1 MASLLLLRRRRR
13 CIAVPARIKEAF
25 SAFHEKWE
33 LSERHS
39 IEDRAITKLL
49 EFYGQEEQLEDEFF
63 RLKEW
68 HSLLNGRYTGELKK
82 LWDNYIEHTAMHRM
96 KLMKGRLVVSKSWSA
111 NCDVH
116 GIPPGTMTRRVG
128 APPIF
133 GQRQRSAAVT

>member
-1 MASLLLLRRRRR
+1 MTF
-13 CIAVPARIKEAF
+13 AVPARIKEAF

-116 GIPPGTMTRRVG
+116 GYTARDDDPSRGG
-128 APPIF
+128 ATHLWP
-133 GQRQRSAAVT
+133 AAAFSGGHT